1 VIDSTCV
8 KGQRAAGGAR
18 IKRSD
23 ARAAA
28 GRTKVDAPTD
38 VIGRSY
44 ALMLTAG
51 NVSDVKAAHALLERA
66 GPMRYLFAD
75 IRATLQPAAN
85 APSPE
90 IWPASAAFA
99 PDGPVCPV
107 FFPGACISALGS
119 EVCSSKDAAICG
131 AHMSAIRSNGQTVD
145 ATASLGGRGPA
156 AIVKLTSAIILT
168 RRQRAR

>member
-107 FFPGACISALGS
+107 FFREPVFLRWAVRCAQAKMRRFAERTCLRFGA
-119 EVCSSKDAAICG
+119 
-131 AHMSAIRSNGQTVD
+131 M
-145 ATASLGGRGPA
+145 
-156 AIVKLTSAIILT
+156 
-168 RRQRAR
+168 ARP